1 MARHNILTGNELH
14 EPKGAATAQQ
24 GQVYVADGLGS
35 GGFQFVG
42 APSIVF
48 VETEADF
55 PAPVGG
61 VITLEDNT
69 VYTVVADVTVVN
81 RFQTASNCAIQAP
94 IRYSA
99 SLTYTGTDPLF
110 TGSDNHNFRL
120 LELSIIAPNC
130 ALFSFNGT
138 IGNANGGFSMSFCSV
153 FADEMGTLTNVNEL
167 TIGNTDINLSS
178 NGVTF
183 SGADVQPVLR
193 IDDCSWGQTDG
204 AVINLG
210 SVECRAIRISFAAII
225 GDVIGIFSPGEASL
239 SLGSTAKVRD
249 TALIVTVP
257 LDGGITNNSNR
268 WIFQECVGVTNSSA
282 TGNTY
287 LNTTQSVL
295 INATGTFEEIGGVN
309 WSEGVNTVFLANADG
324 SLVYTG
330 EANTVFE
337 VTGTS
342 TLEKVGGGTE
352 ACAMRIAVN
361 SVTIPQSESQTEN
374 GQPTSVSCHALVE
387 LAPGDIVN
395 LYVANTGSTDDVE
408 VTVANL
414 LLTKAS

>member
-1 MARHNILTGNELH
+1 MAIHSEQVGDELH
-14 EPKGAATAQQ
+14 EPKGADTAQA
-24 GQVYVADGLGS
+24 GQVYVADGAGS

-55 PAPVGG
+55 PAAVGG
-61 VITLEDNT
+61 VITLADNT
-69 VYTVVADVTVVN
+69 VYTLVADVTVTN
-81 RFQTASNCAIQAP
+81 RFQTASNSAMQAP

-120 LELSIIAPNC
+120 LELSIVAPNC

-153 FADEMGTLTNVNEL
+153 IADELGTLTNVNAF
-167 TIGNTDINLSS
+167 TTGNTDINLTS
-178 NGVTF
+178 NGVAFNGT
-183 SGADVQPVLR
+183 DVQPVLR
-193 IDDCSWGQTDG
+193 VDDCSWGQTSG
-204 AVINLG
+204 VAINLG
-210 SVECRAIRISFAAII
+210 AVECRAIRISFSAII
-225 GDVIGIFSPGEASL
+225 GDVTGIFSSGEANL
-239 SLGSTAKVRD
+239 NLGSTAKVRD
-249 TALIVTVP
+249 TALIVTTP

-268 WIFQECVGVTNSSA
+268 WVFQECVGVTNSSA
-282 TGNTY
+282 TGNAY
-287 LNTTQSVL
+287 LNATQSVL
-295 INATGTFEEIGGVN
+295 INAIGTFEEIGGVN
-309 WSEGVNTVFLANADG
+309 WTEGVNTVFLANADG

-330 EANTVFE
+330 EASAVFE

-374 GQPTSVSCHALVE
+374 GQPTSVSCHTLVA

-414 LLTKAS
+414 LLTKAA